1 MDNGTKFVEVNTI
14 MKIRISTLFLLLF
27 VGLSSCIEIIDD
39 LTLNAD
45 GSGTFK
51 YHINLSSS
59 KVKVNSILAL
69 DSLNGRKV
77 PSLEE
82 IKSRIE
88 KVSQQLRSQ
97 HGITSVE
104 VDANYTDFILKLSF
118 DFTSLEALQEG
129 VKTVIKAESGDKQL
143 TQIDHEWVSFE
154 NNQLKRSIPQ
164 ITLKQSKELDEADRD
179 LLKTGTYTS
188 ITRFGKEIGSF
199 ENKDAMLSKNKR
211 AILLKTDPYTLMQRP
226 DMLDNT
232 IYLIP

>member
-1 MDNGTKFVEVNTI
+1 MR
-14 MKIRISTLFLLLF
+14 IRINLLFLLLF

-82 IKSRIE
+82 IKSRVE
-88 KVSQQLRSQ
+88 NVSQQLRSQ
-97 HGITSVE
+97 HGITRVE

-129 VKTVIKAESGDKQL
+129 VKTVIKAETGDKQL
-143 TQIDHEWVSFE
+143 NQMDHDWVRFE
-154 NNQLKRSIPQ
+154 NNQLTRSIPQ
-164 ITLKQSKELDEADRD
+164 ITMKQSKELDEADRE
-179 LLKTGTYTS
+179 LLKTGSYTA
-188 ITRFGKEIGSF
+188 ITRFSKEIASY
-199 ENKDAMLSKNKR
+199 ENQDAMLSKNKR
-211 AILLKTDPYTLMQRP
+211 AILLKTDPYTLLLKP

-232 IYLIP
+232 INLVP